1 MIDIKLLRE
10 QPDMLRAN
18 TKARNASVDVDALF
32 VLDERRLTLLRTLE
46 EMRRERNEVAEA
58 MKSATSETRPSLIER
73 GKAIK
78 EQVSLQE
85 AELEK
90 VEIEWKEMTMRIPN
104 LTHPVTPIGA
114 SDEDNKELK
123 QVGEIRKF
131 SFQPRS
137 HVELAEMHDLMDFTR
152 AAKVSGAKFYFLK
165 GKLALLEQALIKY
178 AMDLIY
184 REGYEV
190 LTTPDVAKEAVLIGK
205 GFLPRGPEKQVY
217 YIEEQ
222 DLALVGTSE
231 ITVLGYHMDEILSED
246 EIPKKYVAFSHCF
259 RTEAGSYGRESYG
272 LYRVHQFSKVEMFAF
287 AKPEQSEAIHLE
299 FLRLEEMFWQSL
311 GIPYRVVDCC
321 TGDLGGSDYRRY
333 DIEAWMWGKNEGK
346 GGWGEVTSTSN
357 CIDYQARGLQIKY
370 AAKEG
375 QKEYVHT
382 LNGTVVATPRALL
395 SILENYQQE
404 DGSILIPEV
413 LRPYCGFDKIG
424 S

>member
-1 MIDIKLLRE
+1 MIDIKYLRE
-10 QPDMLRAN
+10 QPDALRKN
-18 TKARNASVDVDALF
+18 VKLRNASVDVDALF

-58 MKSATSETRPSLIER
+58 MKSATSEMRPALIER

-78 EQVSLQE
+78 EQIGTQEQDLETVE
-85 AELEK
+85 AEWNGLLA
-90 VEIEWKEMTMRIPN
+90 RLPN
-104 LTHPVTPIGA
+104 MTHPSTPEGA
-114 SDEDNKELK
+114 SDEDNKEIK
-123 QVGEIRKF
+123 QVGEVKTF
-131 SFQPRS
+131 SFQPKS
-137 HVELAEMHDLMDFTR
+137 HVELAEMHDLIDFTR

-178 AMDLIY
+178 GLDLISK
-184 REGYEV
+184 EGYQV
-190 LTTPDVAKEAVLIGK
+190 LITPDVAKEAVLIGK

-217 YIEEQ
+217 YVEEQ
-222 DLALVGTSE
+222 DMALVGTSE
-231 ITVLGYHMDEILSED
+231 ITVLGYHMDEVIPEA
-246 EIPKKYVAFSHCF
+246 EVPKKYVAFSHCF
-259 RTEAGSYGRESYG
+259 RTEAGAYGRESYG

-287 AKPEQSEAIHLE
+287 CKPEQSEAIHLE
-299 FLRLEEMFWQSL
+299 FLRLEEMFWQSI

-370 AAKEG
+370 LTKDG
-375 QKEYVHT
+375 QREYVHT

-404 DGSILIPEV
+404 DGSILIPKV
-413 LRPYCGFDKIG
+413 LIPYCGFDKIG
-424 S
+424 

>member
-1 MIDIKLLRE
+1 
-10 QPDMLRAN
+10 MLRAN

-58 MKSATSETRPSLIER
+58 MKSATAETRPGLIER

-104 LTHPVTPIGA
+104 LTHPATPVGA
-114 SDEDNKELK
+114 SDEDNKEMK
-123 QVGEIRKF
+123 QIGEIRKF
-131 SFQPRS
+131 TFQPRS

-217 YIEEQ
+217 YVEEQ

-231 ITVLGYHMDEILSED
+231 ITVLGYHMDEIIPE
-246 EIPKKYVAFSHCF
+246 EEVPKKYVAFSHCF

-370 AAKEG
+370 MTKEG